1 VNRVFFAIIAAA
13 YAFAAGQ
20 ALFDGS
26 TSAMEALARAS
37 LESAADGVK
46 IAIGLIGILAL
57 FLGLMRVGER
67 AGIVVAVARLLQPLM
82 LRLFPRVPAGHPAM
96 GAMIFNMSAN
106 VLGLGNAATPF
117 GIRAMQQLHR
127 LNRQQGETDPATATD
142 AMVLFLAI
150 NTASITLL
158 PTSVIALRAAAGSA
172 DPAGVLPTTLFATL
186 CSTVTAILVA
196 RIGAKWWPAKPPGAD
211 ARAALA
217 APGDGAM
224 ADEPDDAE
232 AGTSTRV
239 ETGYP
244 AAVGIAAAVAVV
256 ALIPLTILF
265 GQQLAA
271 WIIPTLI
278 FGFLAY
284 GMMRNIPVYAA
295 FVDGAR
301 EGFDIAVKIIP
312 YLVAILVAIAMLKA
326 SGAVDHLLMPLGRLT
341 APLGLPPEGLIMA
354 VLRALSG
361 SGAFAYL
368 AALLNDPAIGPDSYT
383 GYLVSTIQ
391 ASTETTFYVIAV
403 YFGAVGVI
411 RFRHAVIAG
420 LAADAVGLVASVV
433 ICRLLHGP

>member
-1 VNRVFFAIIAAA
+1 M
-13 YAFAAGQ
+13 
-20 ALFDGS
+20 
-26 TSAMEALARAS
+26 T
-37 LESAADGVK
+37 
-46 IAIGLIGILAL
+46 
-57 FLGLMRVGER
+57 
-67 AGIVVAVARLLQPLM
+67 
-82 LRLFPRVPAGHPAM
+82 
-96 GAMIFNMSAN
+96 
-106 VLGLGNAATPF
+106 
-117 GIRAMQQLHR
+117 
-127 LNRQQGETDPATATD
+127 
-142 AMVLFLAI
+142 
-150 NTASITLL
+150 
-158 PTSVIALRAAAGSA
+158 
-172 DPAGVLPTTLFATL
+172 
-186 CSTVTAILVA
+186 
-196 RIGAKWWPAKPPGAD
+196 
-211 ARAALA
+211 
-217 APGDGAM
+217 
-224 ADEPDDAE
+224 DEPDDAE